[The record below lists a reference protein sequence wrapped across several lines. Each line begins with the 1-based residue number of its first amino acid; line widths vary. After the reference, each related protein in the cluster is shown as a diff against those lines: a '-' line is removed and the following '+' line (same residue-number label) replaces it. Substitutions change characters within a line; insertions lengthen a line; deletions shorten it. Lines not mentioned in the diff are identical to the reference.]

1 MGQNTSTVLPRQA
14 RRELKRK
21 KCQILLT
28 FNQGHYCHKGSTS
41 LNVSDTAIVQALQL
55 DIHTAK
61 WSWKICYGKK
71 NWALN
76 LELILASTPDKT
88 NYKLLHL
95 KCLFLWPDSEKHPFI
110 NNSILHSQVSK
121 YTFYNIISFKQNSNV
136 NLYFVPATSFFL
148 LNRKPYGIT
157 FWYGSSR
164 HIFRFFFASCQK
176 MAGTSI
182 LPLFFGGWSDAK
194 SHSKW
199 PSLSKL
205 KSQCWRLCS
214 CSSSSS
220 QRVSTLKQDV

>member
-1 MGQNTSTVLPRQA
+1 MLTST
-14 RRELKRK
+14 
-21 KCQILLT
+21 T
-28 FNQGHYCHKGSTS
+28 
-41 LNVSDTAIVQALQL
+41 
-55 DIHTAK
+55 

-95 KCLFLWPDSEKHPFI
+95 ECLFLWPDSEKHPSI

-164 HIFRFFFASCQK
+164 HIFRFFLLPAKKWQAQAFCHYFLAGGAMPRAIANGLHYLNWNHNVDVFAH
-176 MAGTSI
+176 AVVVVV
-182 LPLFFGGWSDAK
+182 
-194 SHSKW
+194 
-199 PSLSKL
+199 
-205 KSQCWRLCS
+205 
-214 CSSSSS
+214 
-220 QRVSTLKQDV
+220 RVSTLKQDV